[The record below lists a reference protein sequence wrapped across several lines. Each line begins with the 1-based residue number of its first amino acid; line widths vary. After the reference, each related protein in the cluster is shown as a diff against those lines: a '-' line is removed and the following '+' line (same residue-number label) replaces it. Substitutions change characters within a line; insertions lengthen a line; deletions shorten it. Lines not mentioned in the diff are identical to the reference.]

1 MSSTPHGKATESD
14 DVSIVPVDEK
24 SAHAYEQIASADY
37 QITRTD
43 EQRVTKY
50 TSDPKAIETND
61 VLIARAD
68 ERLAG
73 IYEQFARADEQLARI
88 TEQLSTLEHDAAHRR
103 SAVSGQLPSR
113 GGSALRGIIGLLA
126 ATCIFAAAFVSQ
138 SADSGAAKQMI
149 TRWAPQLL
157 KTSSL
162 PPDKPGL
169 AAQPSP
175 GPSAPQVA
183 AAEPIPRAP
192 SAQTEP
198 QGLVPT
204 AAPLSDESAQKLET
218 MASDLAKVEHEIEQ
232 LKTSQ
237 EQTARANASA
247 IEQLKASQEQTVR
260 DNASAVEQLKASR
273 EQIANFIAG
282 ASRQNSQAKATAPPS
297 RPTATLTR
305 KQVPTRP
312 SPQAGVQ
319 R

>member
-24 SAHAYEQIASADY
+24 NVHAYEQVASADY

-43 EQRVTKY
+43 EQRVSKY

-68 ERLAG
+68 ERFAG
-73 IYEQFARADEQLARI
+73 IYEHLARADEQFARL
-88 TEQLSTLEHDAAHRR
+88 TEQLSRLGHDAAHHR
-103 SAVSGQLPSR
+103 SAVPGQLPPR
-113 GGSALRGIIGLLA
+113 GGSALRGIIGLLV

-138 SADSGAAKQMI
+138 SPDSGAAKQMI
-149 TRWAPQLL
+149 TRWA
-157 KTSSL
+157 
-162 PPDKPGL
+162 GL
-169 AAQPSP
+169 AAQPSSS
-175 GPSAPQVA
+175 PSAPQVI
-183 AAEPIPRAP
+183 AAEPVHRAS

-198 QGLVPT
+198 QGLGPT
-204 AAPLSDESAQKLET
+204 AAPLSDETAQRLET
-218 MASDLAKVEHEIEQ
+218 MASDLAKVEREIEQ

-237 EQTARANASA
+237 EQMARDNARA

-282 ASRQNSQAKATAPPS
+282 VSRQDLQAKATAPPS

-305 KQVPTRP
+305 KRVPTRP
-312 SPQAGVQ
+312 SPQTGAQ
-319 R
+319 P